1 MFGSIDAQTGNL
13 VDLAQYQ
20 FWGVMIAVLMVMPV
34 MLWMILKFNNNSHVH
49 MIDRLAIP
57 IDGMKHSIDML
68 AQQLA
73 AAMASLS
80 GKVDGMAS
88 DVNELKDEV
97 GDLKDEVGDL
107 KGNVHGVAA
116 AVKEHGTILEDH
128 SVQLAGAKKPA
139 RKRGGK

>member
-1 MFGSIDAQTGNL
+1 MFEGVDAQTGNL

-20 FWGVMIAVLMVMPV
+20 FWGVMIAVLLVMPA

-57 IDGMKHSIDML
+57 MDGMKHSIDML

-73 AAMASLS
+73 AAMASLG
-80 GKVDGMAS
+80 GKVEGMAS

-97 GDLKDEVGDL
+97 GDLKDD
-107 KGNVHGVAA
+107 VHEVAA
-116 AVKEHGTILEDH
+116 TVKEHGVILEEH
-128 SVQLAGAKKPA
+128 SAQLAKQ
-139 RKRGGK
+139 RRRGK